1 VSASDANA
9 SASDALVIEVRA
21 DDGPKGSGVRGVE
34 YQLDSTLGSWR
45 PLSLDS
51 RSMTY
56 KATWKPVGVAEGSH
70 ELYVRAT
77 DNTGNSRK
85 AHVTVKVT
93 HAPAPSNEVR
103 EPVPSDEAN
112 MDLTWNGLGPATLA
126 ASGPQPRGCP
136 EPQRH
141 CTDRKVFP
149 DCARRP

>member
-1 VSASDANA
+1 MSRKVGSSAWSSFLGKALPVSLVGAHLTAAALGVYTSAPDVTILQPAREASG
-9 SASDALVIEVRA
+9 SDALVIEVRA

-34 YQLDSTLGSWR
+34 YQLDSTLGTWR

-56 KATWKPVGVAEGSH
+56 KATWKPVGVAEGRH

-93 HAPAPSNEVR
+93 HAPTPSKQEWVTR
-103 EPVPSDEAN
+103 
-112 MDLTWNGLGPATLA
+112 
-126 ASGPQPRGCP
+126 
-136 EPQRH
+136 
-141 CTDRKVFP
+141 
-149 DCARRP
+149 